1 LRCLRFRWNPT
12 ASTPRVRQG
21 WPRPAPVTPGP
32 PLPQAAQRRPRT
44 VPKDQ
49 PGPPA
54 CDDPRRCWLHGA
66 SETCLGVA
74 DGLDIWARNNCPAIM
89 ALPSCPFPATA
100 GTFVHRSIP
109 PPSVLA
115 ADPTRPDALI
125 PTKQPPH
132 SVIPMEVEFVAAT
145 CRPALGTATAACAVR
160 VLNSIAA
167 LNHVVAIGEG
177 LPGRREDSEGCQS
190 QSGGCGHDCLREA
203 PPGDRMA
210 IRRTIAGDTL

>member
-1 LRCLRFRWNPT
+1 MRCLRFRWNLT

-32 PLPQAAQRRPRT
+32 PLRPAARRRPRT
-44 VPKDQ
+44 VSRDQ

-54 CDDPRRCWLHGA
+54 RDDPRRCWLHGA

-74 DGLDIWARNNCPAIM
+74 DGLDIWARNDRPAVM
-89 ALPSCPFPATA
+89 ALPSCPFSATA
-100 GTFVHRSIP
+100 GTFVHRSVP

-125 PTKQPPH
+125 PTKVPIH

-145 CRPALGTATAACAVR
+145 CRPALGTATAARAVR
-160 VLNSIAA
+160 VLNSIAT
-167 LNHVVAIGEG
+167 LNHVIAIGEG
-177 LPGRREDSEGCQS
+177 LPGRWEDSEGCQS